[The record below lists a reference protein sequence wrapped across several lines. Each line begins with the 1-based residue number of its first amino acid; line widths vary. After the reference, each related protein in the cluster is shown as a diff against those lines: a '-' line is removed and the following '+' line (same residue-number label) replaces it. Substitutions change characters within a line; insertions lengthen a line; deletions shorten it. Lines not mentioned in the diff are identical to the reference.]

1 MGCLVYLFGH
11 INKVQMKSIAL
22 LILMFAFG
30 YVQENAKVRL
40 NAYRAVADHSEGFY
54 ALSSEERNSLTHT
67 LDVPNFIH
75 ELSKPNLV
83 QLKWGLS
90 ASILL
95 IFFLLDALFLKVSAL
110 PGAPS
115 SAPWLVLIYIG
126 VSIPMFSFLFLSQG
140 PNSSSY
146 AVSRELLGFLQSP
159 LPSLLLA
166 YTPRLLKAQL
176 PLFPYQYK

>member
-1 MGCLVYLFGH
+1 MGDLFGH
-11 INKVQMKSIAL
+11 IHEGPMKPIAL
-22 LILMFAFG
+22 LILMLAFG

-54 ALSSEERNSLTHT
+54 DLPSEDRNSLTRTMH
-67 LDVPNFIH
+67 VPHFIH
-75 ELSKPNLV
+75 ELSKSSLI
-83 QLKWGLS
+83 QLKWVLS
-90 ASILL
+90 VSIL
-95 IFFLLDALFLKVSAL
+95 IVFFLLDALFLKVSAL
-110 PGAPS
+110 PDAPS

-126 VSIPMFSFLFLSQG
+126 VSIPMFSFHFLSPG

-176 PLFPYQYK
+176 PPFPFQYK

>member
-1 MGCLVYLFGH
+1 MVYLFGLIH
-11 INKVQMKSIAL
+11 EGQMKPIAL
-22 LILMFAFG
+22 LILMLAFG
-30 YVQENAKVRL
+30 YVQENTKVRL
-40 NAYRAVADHSEGFY
+40 NAYRSVADRSVGFY
-54 ALSSEERNSLTHT
+54 DLSLEDRNSLTRT
-67 LDVPNFIH
+67 LHVPNFIH
-75 ELSKPNLV
+75 ELSKPSLV
-83 QLKWGLS
+83 KLKWVLS

-126 VSIPMFSFLFLSQG
+126 VSIPMFSFLLLSPG
-140 PNSSSY
+140 PSSSSY

-166 YTPRLLKAQL
+166 YTPRLLKAHL
-176 PLFPYQYK
+176 PPFPFNIK

>member
-1 MGCLVYLFGH
+1 MVYLFGLIH
-11 INKVQMKSIAL
+11 EGQMKPIAL
-22 LILMFAFG
+22 LILMLAFG

-40 NAYRAVADHSEGFY
+40 NSYRAVADHSAGFY
-54 ALSSEERNSLTHT
+54 ALSSEDRNSFTRT
-67 LDVPNFIH
+67 IDVPNFIH
-75 ELSKPNLV
+75 KLSKPSLV
-83 QLKWGLS
+83 KLKWVLS

-126 VSIPMFSFLFLSQG
+126 VSIPMFSFLFLSPG

-166 YTPRLLKAQL
+166 YSPRLLKAELPPFPFQL
-176 PLFPYQYK
+176 K

>member
-1 MGCLVYLFGH
+1 
-11 INKVQMKSIAL
+11 MKPIFI
-22 LILMFAFG
+22 LILMLAFG

-40 NAYRAVADHSEGFY
+40 NSYRSYADHSMGFY
-54 ALSSEERNSLTHT
+54 DLSSETRSTLTST
-67 LDVPNFIH
+67 MLVPNFIH
-75 ELSKPNLV
+75 TLSKPSLV
-83 QLKWGLS
+83 NLKWVLS

-115 SAPWLVLIYIG
+115 SAPWLILIYIG
-126 VSIPMFSFLFLSQG
+126 VSIPMFAFLILNPS
-140 PNSSSY
+140 PHSSSY

-166 YTPRLLKAQL
+166 YTPRLLKSQL
-176 PLFPYQYK
+176 PPFPFQLK

>member
-1 MGCLVYLFGH
+1 MVYLFGLIH
-11 INKVQMKSIAL
+11 EGQMKPIAL
-22 LILMFAFG
+22 LILMLAFG
-30 YVQENAKVRL
+30 YVQENTKVRL
-40 NAYRAVADHSEGFY
+40 NAYRSVADRSVGFY
-54 ALSSEERNSLTHT
+54 DLSLEDRNSLTRT
-67 LDVPNFIH
+67 LHVPNFIH
-75 ELSKPNLV
+75 ELSKPSLV
-83 QLKWGLS
+83 KLKWVLS

-126 VSIPMFSFLFLSQG
+126 VSIPMFAFLFLSPG

-166 YTPRLLKAQL
+166 YTPRLLKAHL
-176 PLFPYQYK
+176 PPFPFHIK